1 MDRISPRTFVN
12 LAAALAVSAGV
23 TAGQQPAPAKP
34 APAATP
40 PSAEA
45 PPRPQPPAGYAYD
58 PASRR
63 DPFVSLFGRGSDPRS
78 SASRPA
84 GLAGVLI
91 NEISLKGII
100 KDQNGYFAMIQGPD
114 NKTFTLRAGDRLM
127 DGSVKSVLPDAVV
140 FSQDV
145 NDPLSLIKQ
154 REIKKTLRS
163 SEESRG

>member
-1 MDRISPRTFVN
+1 MDRISLRTFVN
-12 LAAALAVSAGV
+12 LAVGLAVAASVA
-23 TAGQQPAPAKP
+23 AGQQPAPAKS
-34 APAATP
+34 APGAKP

-45 PPRPQPPAGYAYD
+45 PAPPQPGYSYD
-58 PASRR
+58 PDGRR

-78 SASRPA
+78 AASRPV

-91 NEISLKGII
+91 NELSLKGII
-100 KDQNGYFAMIQGPD
+100 KDRNGYFAMIQGPD
-114 NKTFTLRAGDRLM
+114 NKPYTLRAGDRLM

-154 REIKKTLRS
+154 REIRKTLRS
-163 SEESRG
+163 IQESRG